1 VKKKL
6 LILICRDFTKNSFK
20 RFGISFFNKNYNT
33 KIINIFNLSEKKK
46 CSNLKIKK
54 IIKKFNAR
62 VYLDLV
68 DNEKYDYI
76 KIYLDNL
83 NIVRID
89 IKCLSGYPYTL
100 KKNNFYWRVT
110 KIFKTLLYPRIF
122 FYKFFTILKNIKKSQ
137 FKPKNN
143 LIIYGGLH
151 SKFFPNTKNSKYK
164 VYASCLDYYYCLKE
178 YKNSFYKKYAVFVD
192 AGISYH
198 PDQKF
203 DQNLVI
209 NRENYYESLYSFFNQ
224 FEIQSGLK
232 IIIALHPRSKPSY
245 FPKYFKK
252 YKIIKNNTAKLIK
265 YSELVFLHQSTAL
278 VMAIFFKKPLI
289 YLTCNEIEKYKFI
302 FNPCYES
309 YLTNS
314 KTINID
320 TFGEKNYKISI
331 FYYFKKKI
339 RSLYYKN
346 FIKHPLSA
354 KLPWYYELKSYLNN
368 NDLL

>member
-1 VKKKL
+1 MKKKL
-6 LILICRDFTKNSFK
+6 LILICRDFTENSFK

-33 KIINIFNLSEKKK
+33 KIINIFNLSEKKNY
-46 CSNLKIKK
+46 SSLKIKK
-54 IIKKFNAR
+54 LIKKFNAR

-68 DNEKYDYI
+68 DNKKYNDI

-83 NIVRID
+83 NIVRTD
-89 IKCLSGYPYTL
+89 IKCLSGYPHSL
-100 KKNNFYWRVT
+100 KKKNFYCRFI
-110 KIFKTLLYPRIF
+110 KNFKTLLYPRIF
-122 FYKFFTILKNIKKSQ
+122 FYKFFTFLKNIKKNQ

-151 SKFFPNTKNSKYK
+151 SKFFPNTKNFKYK
-164 VYASCLDYYYCLKE
+164 VYASCLDYHYCLKE
-178 YKNSFYKKYAVFVD
+178 YRNSFYKKYAVFVD

-198 PDQKF
+198 PDHKF
-203 DQNLVI
+203 DYNLAI
-209 NRENYYESLYSFFNQ
+209 NKKKYYKSLYNFFNQ
-224 FEIQSGLK
+224 FEIESGLK

-265 YSELVFLHQSTAL
+265 YSELVFLHGSTAL

-289 YLTCNEIEKYKFI
+289 YLTCNEIEKVKFI

-314 KTINID
+314 KIINID
-320 TFGEKNYKISI
+320 TFSEKNNKISE
-331 FYYFKKKI
+331 FYYFDKKI

-346 FIKHPLSA
+346 FIKHPLSS
-354 KLPWYYELKSYLNN
+354 KLPWYCELKRYFDN